1 MAEIDVI
8 QQFKTLAAKE
18 PAVLH
23 LLDEVAERLLIVWH
37 SGLCDRK
44 LKLKVTDKPPG
55 VLPAHHLWAWL
66 WNRFEVHYEKW
77 LELASLP
84 ISNLNVGRVRNLI
97 AMRLLYPDGTI
108 HQWVRNTLNAKAVAQ
123 YQSLNRA
130 ANPPPPPQLPA
141 PAQAQ
146 AAVTAGKKV

>member
-1 MAEIDVI
+1 MAELDVI
-8 QQFKTLAAKE
+8 NQFKALGAKE

-66 WNRFEVHYEKW
+66 WNRVEVHYERW
-77 LELASLP
+77 LQLAALKPSQ
-84 ISNLNVGRVRNLI
+84 RNLERAKNLI
-97 AMRLLYPDGTI
+97 DTRLLYPDGTI
-108 HQWVRNTLNAKAVAQ
+108 HQWVRNTLNAKAVAK

-130 ANPPPPPQLPA
+130 ANPAVAPALPA
-141 PAQAQ
+141 PAPVPAT
-146 AAVTAGKKV
+146 AAKKVSA